1 MRRLPFAVA
10 SRGTPLKHGRGVSMV
25 ARHWA
30 KRKVIYPWMS
40 KPASVFDFGLS
51 PEQERH
57 AAELHKTV
65 RVYDGLM
72 ECTWYP
78 GMIENILAGGPKV
91 GGSLSIGNSG
101 LERMTGDREHLAPSP
116 DRWWTYETLVRD
128 LAYVRAACAESGGKI
143 RLCTSAAELDSAYEA
158 GAVAATLD
166 IQDVDGGLT
175 KWGRRLVGAMNDLG
189 MVVDTGF
196 ESRVPGGKPGKWQSS
211 FIGSGIGGLRS
222 GDSLTLHICKVRV
235 CGSGQALAAI
245 LGDGSVVAW
254 GSDNLGGISPVQD
267 MMKNVQHLQSSENA
281 FAAILGDGSV
291 VTWGDA
297 GFGGDSGAV
306 QGRLKNVQQIQ
317 ASRNAFAAI
326 LADGSVVTWG
336 DAGHG
341 GDSNA
346 VQGQL
351 SHVQHIQATH
361 SAFAAI
367 LDDGSVVT
375 WGNENHGGDSS
386 SVQKELQDVSQIQAS
401 AFAFAAVRGDGYV
414 VTWGNAACGGDSS
427 AVQDRLQDVKQIQA
441 SNFAFS
447 AIRSDGCVVT
457 WGSLVWS
464 DNINPVQHQVKNVQ
478 QVQANPGAFAAI
490 LNDCTVVTWGAAAS
504 GGDSSAVQAL
514 LKNVRHVQANGHA
527 FAAIL
532 HDGGVVTWGHA
543 AFGGDSSAVQ
553 DQLKNVQ
560 HIQSCGRAFAALL
573 ADGSVVTWGH
583 ADYGGDSEEV
593 QGQLKDVQEI
603 EASFAAFAA
612 ILGDGSVVT
621 WGEDFSGGDSRD
633 SESAQALQ
641 TSDGHR
647 SRQSL
652 QAAHHVLPRRAH
664 VHLPWQPAHSN
675 RGSNRAVADA
685 GGVFGVVCVPAA
697 VNNSD
702 FCTVGDLVDNID
714 AAVKLV
720 GEDHVGFGSDFLMAA
735 SLEETLTA
743 PEWDAQRQ
751 QEVCVSGAIWPF
763 SDGHKGYENNA
774 GYRNVTRGLVA
785 KGYSDEAVRK
795 VMGGNFL
802 RVFRD
807 VVG

>member
-1 MRRLPFAVA
+1 MHRLPLAVA
-10 SRGTPLKHGRGVSMV
+10 ARRPPLNHGRGVSMV

-30 KRKVIYPWMS
+30 KRKVVYPWMS

-57 AAELHKTV
+57 AAELHKTL

-166 IQDVDGGLT
+166 IQNSNFIGPDFDRLETVYWLGLRRIQMTYNDANYAGHGCMEDVDGGLT

-189 MVVDTGF
+189 IVVDTGHC
-196 ESRVPGGKPGKWQSS
+196 KPQTV
-211 FIGSGIGGLRS
+211 IE
-222 GDSLTLHICKVRV
+222 
-235 CGSGQALAAI
+235 AA
-245 LGDGSVVAW
+245 
-254 GSDNLGGISPVQD
+254 
-267 MMKNVQHLQSSENA
+267 K
-281 FAAILGDGSV
+281 
-291 VTWGDA
+291 
-297 GFGGDSGAV
+297 
-306 QGRLKNVQQIQ
+306 
-317 ASRNAFAAI
+317 ASRQPIMCSHAGLTSICPGNPRTQTEEAI
-326 LADGSVVTWG
+326 
-336 DAGHG
+336 
-341 GDSNA
+341 
-346 VQGQL
+346 
-351 SHVQHIQATH
+351 
-361 SAFAAI
+361 
-367 LDDGSVVT
+367 
-375 WGNENHGGDSS
+375 
-386 SVQKELQDVSQIQAS
+386 
-401 AFAFAAVRGDGYV
+401 
-414 VTWGNAACGGDSS
+414 
-427 AVQDRLQDVKQIQA
+427 
-441 SNFAFS
+441 
-447 AIRSDGCVVT
+447 
-457 WGSLVWS
+457 
-464 DNINPVQHQVKNVQ
+464 
-478 QVQANPGAFAAI
+478 
-490 LNDCTVVTWGAAAS
+490 
-504 GGDSSAVQAL
+504 
-514 LKNVRHVQANGHA
+514 
-527 FAAIL
+527 
-532 HDGGVVTWGHA
+532 
-543 AFGGDSSAVQ
+543 
-553 DQLKNVQ
+553 
-560 HIQSCGRAFAALL
+560 
-573 ADGSVVTWGH
+573 
-583 ADYGGDSEEV
+583 
-593 QGQLKDVQEI
+593 
-603 EASFAAFAA
+603 
-612 ILGDGSVVT
+612 
-621 WGEDFSGGDSRD
+621 
-633 SESAQALQ
+633 
-641 TSDGHR
+641 
-647 SRQSL
+647 
-652 QAAHHVLPRRAH
+652 
-664 VHLPWQPAHSN
+664 
-675 RGSNRAVADA
+675 RAVADA

-702 FCTVGDLVDNID
+702 FCTVGDLVNNID

-785 KGYSDEAVRK
+785 KGYSDDAVRN